1 MNESQLHTFFV
12 YILNTI
18 CRAGIVSVQ
27 LHEKSIDVF
36 LPFAVL
42 LAGCEKAE
50 GDSEKDGSFDRVVKS
65 VDITAKGDQESSST
79 LSYEFKYDS
88 QNRLTDAII
97 FYNGNE
103 QSHGQWRYS
112 GNTVKM
118 IDLYDDD
125 YSIEWTINSRGLVNE
140 QVSYYGENSEYITRY
155 YYNNDGYL
163 NSKIQTCN
171 QHGIYEEFTYSR
183 EGGNV
188 VLYTHEDSDG
198 KATYKYTY
206 TDYTDKANIDLMAIV
221 GNFFIEYPC
230 QLTEMDKSVFKSLGN
245 KNLIKTFASE
255 QYKSDNWS
263 FAYEFDNDGYVTRID
278 LYMDKRLNGSV
289 TVQYK

>member
-1 MNESQLHTFFV
+1 MF
-12 YILNTI
+12 
-18 CRAGIVSVQ
+18 
-27 LHEKSIDVF
+27 F
-36 LPFAVL
+36 LPLTAL
-42 LAGCEKAE
+42 LAGCEKE
-50 GDSEKDGSFDRVVKS
+50 DGGDSKKDGSFDRIVKS
-65 VDITAKGDQESSST
+65 VDITAKGDQDYTST
-79 LSYEFKYDS
+79 LSYEFNYDS
-88 QNRLTDAII
+88 KNRLTDAII
-97 FYNGNE
+97 FYDGNE
-103 QSHGQWRYS
+103 RSHGQWSYL
-112 GNTVKM
+112 GNTVKL
-118 IDLYDDD
+118 IDLYYDD

-163 NSKIQTCN
+163 NSQIQTCD

-183 EGGNV
+183 EDGNV

-230 QLTEMDKSVFKSLGN
+230 QLAEMDKSVFKSLGT

-255 QYKSDNWS
+255 QYEDDNWS
-263 FAYEFDNDGYVTRID
+263 FAYEFDNDGYVTHID

-289 TVQYK
+289 TIRYQ